1 MILQITEVIVK
12 AYLWD
17 FKLIYWEI
25 HKDGPYL

>member
-12 AYLWD
+12 ANLWD
-17 FKLIYWEI
+17 FKFSYWEI